1 MVRLASDRR
10 ADLQVHIRVTS
21 RSMTREPCRRPGAA
35 GVAWLGARPA
45 ADFRQSGPGPS
56 LPRAAVLSRLSLPRP
71 PRSRSRQAGDGP
83 CQ

>member
-10 ADLQVHIRVTS
+10 ADLQGHIRVTS
-21 RSMTREPCRRPGAA
+21 RSVTREPCRRPGAA

-45 ADFRQSGPGPS
+45 AEALFRQSGPGPS

-71 PRSRSRQAGDGP
+71 RSRSRQAGDGP
-83 CQ
+83 